1 MALTRADLDEAHCG
15 VPGCTHDDHD
25 RLFLVQKC
33 HPRSGVE
40 VSYDRRD
47 GLLRLRC
54 RRCLMPISEIEVARA
69 G

>member
-1 MALTRADLDEAHCG
+1 

-33 HPRSGVE
+33 HPRSGV
-40 VSYDRRD
+40 VASYDRRD
-47 GLLRLRC
+47 GVVRMACLRC
-54 RRCLMPISEIEVARA
+54 RMPICEIEVARA